1 MTLDVS
7 HNTALESLYC
17 YNNQLT
23 VLDVSNNPTLAKLH
37 CGRNHLTALNVNNNA
52 ALTFLRC
59 FENQLSHLDVSRN
72 PALEDLKCGYNQL
85 TALDVSKNTEL
96 TELNCEGN
104 RFSLLTDVTRFDLNT
119 LPGAFDVTKASEWT
133 GATVSGTSI
142 QIAPCAR
149 FITYTYDMG
158 NGHRGTFTLERKV
171 TGTVSHNFGKWVTT
185 TSATA
190 TTEGRQEQICSRC
203 GYKAYRIIPA
213 TGESGGT
220 GGSSGGGG
228 PSKPSIKPVT
238 PTPKPEQPTTPVNPF
253 IDVSNDAYY
262 HDAVLWAVE
271 RKITNGVTEDRFSP
285 DSPCSR
291 GQIVTFLWRMVDS
304 PVVKD
309 VSNSFSDVVEGS
321 FCYNAVLWA
330 AKNGITTGI
339 SVDLFGTDMTCT
351 RGQMAVLLYRYAGSP
366 TVKET
371 SRFADVAAD
380 SYYSVAIAWAT
391 EQGITNGTTET
402 TFSPDAVCTR
412 AQIVAFL
419 YRAFTK

>member
-1 MTLDVS
+1 M
-7 HNTALESLYC
+7 
-17 YNNQLT
+17 
-23 VLDVSNNPTLAKLH
+23 
-37 CGRNHLTALNVNNNA
+37 
-52 ALTFLRC
+52 
-59 FENQLSHLDVSRN
+59 
-72 PALEDLKCGYNQL
+72 
-85 TALDVSKNTEL
+85 
-96 TELNCEGN
+96 
-104 RFSLLTDVTRFDLNT
+104 NT

-149 FITYTYDMG
+149 SITYTYDMG
-158 NGHRGTFTLERKV
+158 NGHRETFTLERKV

-190 TTEGRQEQICSRC
+190 TTEGRQEQTCSRC

-220 GGSSGGGG
+220 GGSSGGEG

-285 DSPCSR
+285 DIPCSR

-351 RGQMAVLLYRYAGSP
+351 RGQMTVLLYRYAGSP